1 MGQGGPG
8 IGSFSAGN
16 VTCVLPHS
24 DFPLEVFL
32 TLATWGVGEGEGE
45 REGERERQTDSE
57 TQKEI
62 HTEIVPERQ
71 RDTQRDTER
80 ESAHSSLS
88 LLALAC
94 RVG

>member
-45 REGERERQTDSE
+45 REGERVQL
-57 TQKEI
+57 
-62 HTEIVPERQ
+62 VNF
-71 RDTQRDTER
+71 
-80 ESAHSSLS
+80 
-88 LLALAC
+88 
-94 RVG
+94 